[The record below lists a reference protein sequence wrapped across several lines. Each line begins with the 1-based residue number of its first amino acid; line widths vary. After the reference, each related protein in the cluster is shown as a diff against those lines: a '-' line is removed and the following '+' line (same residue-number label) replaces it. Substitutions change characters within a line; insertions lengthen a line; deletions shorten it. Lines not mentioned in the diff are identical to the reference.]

1 MGKISMWRWAI
12 LGCVCV
18 LSGCFG
24 EAGPQR
30 YRVSGEITFD
40 GKPVPHGEILFTPD
54 SGQGNSGPQGIAM
67 IQDGKFDTKGSRSPG
82 VAGGATVVQVAA
94 LADAKGK
101 LLCEYQFNID
111 LPKADS
117 TQKIEI
123 PASASK
129 KKGTGP
135 EI

>member
-1 MGKISMWRWAI
+1 
-12 LGCVCV
+12 
-18 LSGCFG
+18 
-24 EAGPQR
+24 
-30 YRVSGEITFD
+30 
-40 GKPVPHGEILFTPD
+40 
-54 SGQGNSGPQGIAM
+54 M

-82 VAGGATVVQVAA
+82 VAGGPTVVQVAA

-117 TQKIEI
+117 TQKIDI

-129 KKGTGP
+129 KKSTGP